1 MFDRDKSPHIECAVV
16 FLGFHIKS
24 LRTKH
29 VPSAHS
35 AVSQQFHRMLSF
47 AALPSCKIQAPLL
60 QN

>member
-1 MFDRDKSPHIECAVV
+1 MCGG
-16 FLGFHIKS
+16 FLWIYMKS

-47 AALPSCKIQAPLL
+47 AALPRCKIQAPIL